1 VKITLLPSSPG
12 ANGEG
17 SVQYLTT
24 FLINDTVAIDAGSLG
39 VARTPAEQARVT
51 HVLLTHSHID
61 HVATLPVFLENI
73 YGEQAEVVTIHATDD
88 VQQSLRRDVFND
100 RIWPDFIRISSTSK
114 PFLRTATLQPFT
126 PVALAGLKITPV
138 PVDHTVPTVGFIV
151 EDDAAAVVFSG
162 DTGPTEAIWQLAN
175 GLPKLKAI
183 FLEVA
188 FPTALAALAE
198 QTLHLTPA
206 TFAREL
212 AKVKQPV
219 PVYAFHIK
227 PRFAA
232 QIIKELRELSVPN
245 LLAVAEPGRVYSF

>member
-1 VKITLLPSSPG
+1 MKITLLPSSLG

-24 FLINDTVAIDAGSLG
+24 FLINDVVAIDAGSLG
-39 VARTPAEQARVT
+39 VARSPADQARVT

-73 YGEQAEVVTIHATDD
+73 YGEQAEVVTVHATPE
-88 VQQSLRRDVFND
+88 VEHSLRRDVFND
-100 RIWPDFIRISSTSK
+100 RVWPDFIRISTSGN
-114 PFLRTATLQPFT
+114 PFLKTATLQPFT
-126 PVALAGLKITPV
+126 PVTLDGLKITPV

-151 EDDAAAVVFSG
+151 EDEGAAVVFSG

-175 GLPKLKAI
+175 SLPKLKAI
-183 FLEVA
+183 FLEA
-188 FPTALAALAE
+188 TFPSSMGALAE
-198 QTLHLTPA
+198 LTQHLTPA
-206 TFAREL
+206 TFAKEL
-212 AKVKQPV
+212 AKVNTPV

-232 QIIKELRELSVPN
+232 QVIKELRELSVPN
-245 LLAVAEPGRVYSF
+245 MLAIAEPGRVYSF